1 MTGYTAVYNMCTQIP
16 SHAKE
21 LYQRCTAMLQ
31 EHVADAVLPAL
42 QHAAVAG
49 PEELLQ
55 QAAIQRGKFMDYMR
69 WIKHIF
75 RCLSLSLSRA
85 RARVRLSRAVSWVSW
100 VSTSCS

>member
-1 MTGYTAVYNMCTQIP
+1 MTGYTVVYNMCTQIP
-16 SHAKE
+16 CHAKE
-21 LYQRCTAMLQ
+21 LYQRCTSMLQ

-75 RCLSLSLSRA
+75 RCPSLS